1 MGSMDRATK
10 SGQSCRNCHSSERVI
25 RLQWED
31 DVGGPAVFYDDYI
44 CLGCGLY
51 TSGGGSLREK
61 SLQEHRRDYGHII
74 NQTKQGHTMSDQV
87 DQWDLF
93 HSQFRDGEDVVII
106 LDDDTARQGKLT
118 AIEQGALIQPSS
130 AKVPTLYHWDRI
142 QFISHDGFP
151 VRKLLGADG
160 SKTIAKLDTT
170 NTEVA
175 IREALLDGPLKK
187 VRAVIHD
194 PWFFEDCSFQLV
206 NAGRREWIHTQRGI
220 GETLLLQSKDGAQAQ
235 LYDLAGI
242 YWLQIGPTVIG
253 H

>member
-1 MGSMDRATK
+1 MGEATK
-10 SGQSCRNCHSSERVI
+10 SGQTCKKCDSSERVI

-31 DVGGPAVFYDDYI
+31 DVGGPAIFYDEHI

-51 TSGGGSLREK
+51 IGGYSLCEK
-61 SLQEHRRDYGHII
+61 SLKQYRKDYGHII
-74 NQTKQGHTMSDQV
+74 KQGEHPMSGEATEV

-93 HSQFRDGEDVVII
+93 HSQFKDGEDVVII

-118 AIEQGALIQPSS
+118 AIEQGALIQPPG
-130 AKVPTLYHWDRI
+130 AKVSTLYDWNHI

-160 SKTIAKLDTT
+160 SEAIAKLDTT
-170 NTEVA
+170 NTELA

-187 VRAVIHD
+187 VQAVIHD

-242 YWLQIGPTVIG
+242 YWLQIGDLAISA
-253 H
+253 

>member
-1 MGSMDRATK
+1 MSGEAT
-10 SGQSCRNCHSSERVI
+10 E
-25 RLQWED
+25 
-31 DVGGPAVFYDDYI
+31 
-44 CLGCGLY
+44 
-51 TSGGGSLREK
+51 
-61 SLQEHRRDYGHII
+61 
-74 NQTKQGHTMSDQV
+74 V

-93 HSQFRDGEDVVII
+93 HSQFKDGEDVVII

-118 AIEQGALIQPSS
+118 AIKQGALIQPPG
-130 AKVPTLYHWDRI
+130 AKVSTLYYWDRI

-151 VRKLLGADG
+151 VRKLLGV
-160 SKTIAKLDTT
+160 DTT
-170 NTEVA
+170 NTELA

-187 VRAVIHD
+187 VQAVIHD

-242 YWLQIGPTVIG
+242 YWLQVGDLAISA
-253 H
+253 

>member
-1 MGSMDRATK
+1 MSRATK
-10 SGQSCRNCHSSERVI
+10 SGQTCKKCDSSERVI

-31 DVGGPAVFYDDYI
+31 DVGGPAIFYDEHI

-51 TSGGGSLREK
+51 IGGNSLCEK
-61 SLQEHRRDYGHII
+61 SLKQYRIDYGHII
-74 NQTKQGHTMSDQV
+74 NQTKQGDTMSDQV

-93 HSQFRDGEDVVII
+93 HSQFKDGEDVVII

-118 AIEQGALIQPSS
+118 AIEQGALIQPPG
-130 AKVPTLYHWDRI
+130 AKVPTLYHWNRI

-160 SKTIAKLDTT
+160 SETIAKLDTT
-170 NTEVA
+170 NTELA

-187 VRAVIHD
+187 AQAVFRD

-206 NAGRREWIHTQRGI
+206 NAGRREWIHTQRCV

-242 YWLQIGPTVIG
+242 YWLQIGDLAISA
-253 H
+253 